1 MPPMCNHLPWA
12 ILFAATAFNGG
23 CATLTNPVPDAIPVC
38 RLPDEV
44 LHACPNC
51 PHCPTPQQAGGN
63 SNEITTTK
71 FQVKPGSEVPAVV
84 NAVPVP
90 PGCAGSECGPRSVF
104 YTGGDLG
111 SGEYPLTRDLRVTE
125 AIAVAHGPLHR
136 GMGTPS
142 PSRVTVLRRLPTGE
156 QLAIRVNLNQA
167 LRDPR
172 ENIPIWPGDMI
183 MTRETACE
191 STSRIFF
198 LAPQVATRT
207 LTPGTLP

>member
-1 MPPMCNHLPWA
+1 MCNRLPWA
-12 ILFAATAFNGG
+12 FLFAATAFNGG
-23 CATLTNPVPDAIPVC
+23 CATLTNPVADAIPVR
-38 RLPDEV
+38 RLPDEL
-44 LHACPNC
+44 LHDCPN
-51 PHCPTPQQAGGN
+51 CPTPQQAGGN

-84 NAVPVP
+84 NAVPGVAAGC
-90 PGCAGSECGPRSVF
+90 PGSGCGTGSVF

-111 SGEYPLTRDLRVTE
+111 GGEYPLTRDLRVTE

-183 MTRETACE
+183 LTRENVCE
-191 STSRIFF
+191 TTNRIFSRVFF

-207 LTPGTLP
+207 VTLGALP

>member
-1 MPPMCNHLPWA
+1 VCNRLPWA

-23 CATLTNPVPDAIPVC
+23 CATLTNPVPDAIPVR
-38 RLPDEV
+38 RLPDEL
-44 LHACPNC
+44 LHGCPNC
-51 PHCPTPQQAGGN
+51 LTPPQAWDD

-84 NAVPVP
+84 NAVPTS
-90 PGCAGSECGPRSVF
+90 PGCTGSGCGTGSVF

-111 SGEYPLTRDLRVTE
+111 SGEYPLARDLRVTE
-125 AIAVAHGPLHR
+125 AIAVARGPLHR

-142 PSRVTVLRRLPTGE
+142 PSRVTVLRQLPTGE

-183 MTRETACE
+183 MTRENVYE
-191 STSRIFF
+191 STSRIFSRIFF

-207 LTPGTLP
+207 VTPGSLP